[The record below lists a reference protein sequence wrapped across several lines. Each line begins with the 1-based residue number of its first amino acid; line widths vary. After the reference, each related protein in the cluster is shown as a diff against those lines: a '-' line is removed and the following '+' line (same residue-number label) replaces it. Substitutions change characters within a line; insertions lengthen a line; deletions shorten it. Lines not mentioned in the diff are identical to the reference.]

1 MTDKNIQAQ
10 IISRNI
16 KVLREKLGWN
26 QAKLANEAGIS
37 GAALSKIEQGDK
49 RVPTI
54 VVLRKLSTA
63 LKVDVHELTGEDAP
77 DRSAQ
82 AERNLE
88 FYRKFGVLEELSED
102 DQKRLIDMANRLKEI
117 TNK

>member
-1 MTDKNIQAQ
+1 MTDKNAQAQ
-10 IISRNI
+10 IISNNI
-16 KVLREKLGWN
+16 KALRSKLEWN
-26 QAKLANEAGIS
+26 QAKLATEAGIS

-54 VVLRKLSTA
+54 VVLRKLATA
-63 LKVDVHELTGEDAP
+63 LKVDVHELAGEETP

-82 AERNLE
+82 AEHTLE

-117 TNK
+117 THK

>member
-1 MTDKNIQAQ
+1 MTDKNTQAQ
-10 IISRNI
+10 IISSKI
-16 KVLREKLGWN
+16 KSLRAKLDWN
-26 QAKLANEAGIS
+26 QSRLATEAGIS

-54 VVLRKLSTA
+54 VVLRKLATA

-77 DRSAQ
+77 NRSAQ
-82 AERNLE
+82 AERTME